1 MYARVYETNIIKV
14 KLKLTTR
21 TLYLIGGFIIII
33 IINVKMC
40 SSAT

>member
-14 KLKLTTR
+14 KLKLTAR

-33 IINVKMC
+33 INVKMC